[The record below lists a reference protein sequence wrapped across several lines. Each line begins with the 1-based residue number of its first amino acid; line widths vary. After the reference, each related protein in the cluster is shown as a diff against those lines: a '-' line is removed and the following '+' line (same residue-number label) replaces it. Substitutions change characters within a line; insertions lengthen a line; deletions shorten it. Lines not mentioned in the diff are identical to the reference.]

1 MKDIAIY
8 GFGGFGREVACLIA
22 EINRQKPTWHLV
34 GYFDDEQLIN
44 TKNRYGRVLGGMEE
58 LNAWPMELAVALAI
72 GNGKV
77 VERLVA
83 QIVNPHIYFPNII
96 ASNVSYFDPHTITM
110 GRGNIITFGSRLSCD
125 VHLGNFNILNGC
137 ISLGHDV
144 QIGDF
149 NVLFTDTRISGE
161 TTIGNRNFFGARS
174 FIAQRLKIGSD
185 TRIGAGSI
193 VLRNTK
199 DGNLYMG
206 NPALKINI

>member
-1 MKDIAIY
+1 M
-8 GFGGFGREVACLIA
+8 
-22 EINRQKPTWHLV
+22 
-34 GYFDDEQLIN
+34 
-44 TKNRYGRVLGGMEE
+44 
-58 LNAWPMELAVALAI
+58 
-72 GNGKV
+72 
-77 VERLVA
+77 
-83 QIVNPHIYFPNII
+83 
-96 ASNVSYFDPHTITM
+96 
-110 GRGNIITFGSRLSCD
+110 
-125 VHLGNFNILNGC
+125 
-137 ISLGHDV
+137 

-149 NVLFTDTRISGE
+149 NVLFPDTRISGE